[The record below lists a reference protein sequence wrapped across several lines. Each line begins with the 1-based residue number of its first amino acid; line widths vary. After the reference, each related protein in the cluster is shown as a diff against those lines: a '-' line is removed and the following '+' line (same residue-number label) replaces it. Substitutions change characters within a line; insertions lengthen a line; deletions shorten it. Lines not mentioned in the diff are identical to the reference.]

1 MNNNIKINF
10 TNTTV
15 AFATTS
21 HNHGNT
27 ANVNFIK
34 GMRKSTDT
42 VYARCKADIER
53 RKKREYIIQNGSL
66 NQAMNAF
73 FGHI

>member
-1 MNNNIKINF
+1 MNNNIKMNF

-27 ANVNFIK
+27 ANVNFMK
-34 GMRKSTDT
+34 SMRKSTEA
-42 VYARCKADIER
+42 VYARCKADQEKER
-53 RKKREYIIQNGSL
+53 DENTLYK
-66 NQAMNAF
+66 MV
-73 FGHI
+73 H